1 MDGAVYRSLA
11 PMVRGGIFVKTLL
24 RKGWQRLQRWGCLP
38 LSLPYGLTTEKA
50 IIQADI
56 QRWAALLDYGAASN
70 LRQLLQL
77 LSQLPEFR
85 NLYYHRLSQGNLLAR
100 VPLWGLR
107 PLYRGC
113 GTLFIDQSCTIG
125 PGLFLQHAFSTII
138 MADIGENCWINQQ
151 VTIGYR
157 DRSGRPCLGN
167 GVRITAGAKVIGN
180 IRLGDNVTVGAN
192 AVVVK
197 DVPPDC
203 VVVGVPAHIIRR
215 GGRKV
220 HEELV

>member
-1 MDGAVYRSLA
+1 M
-11 PMVRGGIFVKTLL
+11 KTWL
-24 RKGWQRLQRWGCLP
+24 RESWQRLQRWGCL
-38 LSLPYGLTTEKA
+38 LLLIPYGLTTERPL
-50 IIQADI
+50 IQADI
-56 QRWAALLDYGAASN
+56 QRWAELLNYGTAP
-70 LRQLLQL
+70 LVRQLLQL
-77 LSQLPEFR
+77 LSQMPEFR

-100 VPLWGLR
+100 VSLWGLR
-107 PLYRGC
+107 PLYPGC

-157 DRSGRPCLGN
+157 DRTGRPHLGN

-180 IRLGDNVTVGAN
+180 VSLGDNVTVGAN

-197 DVPPDC
+197 NVPADC

-215 GGRKV
+215 EGRKV
-220 HEELV
+220 QEELV